1 MTFFFSLKDNLF
13 YCKCN
18 SIFILLDSR
27 YCIGIKNLWQ
37 RQLNILL
44 LRSFQDLAVIRQK
57 LKSLYRVSGRKSTM
71 IYNDPTMIYNDPTM
85 ILQFSLQWLD
95 WNHCR
100 SIQMFAFGK
109 KWYTKKEIKL
119 QNIAVVPSCGD
130 ESYHNQSIFAHY
142 FFFGWEAEKSI
153 ARSPTKF
160 LYWKRTKTTKN
171 CHGNIVELDLS
182 ANFRAYLEDARGPE
196 PTAD

>member
-1 MTFFFSLKDNLF
+1 MTGSQDEIYRTRDLRLWHL
-13 YCKCN
+13 CPCT
-18 SIFILLDSR
+18 SIIRAFPGHWERKGCRLDSHLEL
-27 YCIGIKNLWQ
+27 IK
-37 RQLNILL
+37 
-44 LRSFQDLAVIRQK
+44 F
-57 LKSLYRVSGRKSTM
+57 
-71 IYNDPTMIYNDPTM
+71 
-85 ILQFSLQWLD
+85 FSLQWLD

-100 SIQMFAFGK
+100 SIKMFAFGK
-109 KWYTKKEIKL
+109 KWNTKKEIKL
-119 QNIAVVPSCGD
+119 QNTAVVPSCGD
-130 ESYHNQSIFAHY
+130 KSYHNQSIFAHY